1 MNTQKLKYTFDTA
14 VTNIQDLNKAFAL
27 GTLKVGYTGL
37 NYNGSSISKE
47 AFELSASTMFNVPIV
62 ANYSVVDDT
71 IGEHDEGFVTTADEQ
86 IRYVVFTE
94 PVGVVPESAT
104 YRWEQIEDDGVVH
117 DYFCID
123 NVILWKRQACYN
135 KIENNGITAQSMEIA
150 INDGNLS
157 DGVLHINSF
166 EFEAFCLLESA
177 EPCYEQASLELY
189 SKNEFKT
196 QMKEM
201 IEEYHNTVM
210 NDESKIGGTKVE
222 NPISTMTNEPQQIES
237 AQGFNKDTNPEII
250 KETTEFSLTA
260 NELRER
266 LRAGLS
272 EISRDGCVED
282 FDNEYVYIYDWED
295 GCIYKYSYTIIDGSA
310 VIDENTE
317 KKQMLQYV
325 DYDEGESD
333 TSPLPIAGI
342 VDEAV
347 AQTKQTVTEEYSE
360 KINDL
365 TTELASANTE
375 LSTLREFKQN
385 TLKEARN
392 TQVAEIFSRFDTVLG
407 NVEEYNTLKENEA
420 KYEIEDIEQQC
431 FALFGKQSFSSH
443 KNEVHELDTSIRM
456 PVDKFSV
463 QERDNTYGGLLQ
475 HK

>member
-123 NVILWKRQACYN
+123 NVILWKRQSCYN
-135 KIENNGITAQSMEIA
+135 KIKNNGITSQSMEIA

-237 AQGFNKDTNPEII
+237 AQGFNKDANPKLV
-250 KETTEFSLTA
+250 KENAEFSLTV

-266 LRAGLS
+266 LSDGLS
-272 EISRDGCVED
+272 EISRDGYVED
-282 FDNEYVYIYDWED
+282 FDNEYVYIYDWDD
-295 GCIYKYSYTIIDGSA
+295 GCIYKYSYTFIDGSA

-317 KKQMLQYV
+317 KRQMLQYV
-325 DYDEGESD
+325 DYDDESD
-333 TSPLPIAGI
+333 TLPLPIAGI

-347 AQTKQTVTEEYSE
+347 AQAKQTVTEEYAE

-375 LSTLREFKQN
+375 
-385 TLKEARN
+385 
-392 TQVAEIFSRFDTVLG
+392 
-407 NVEEYNTLKENEA
+407 
-420 KYEIEDIEQQC
+420 
-431 FALFGKQSFSSH
+431 
-443 KNEVHELDTSIRM
+443 
-456 PVDKFSV
+456 
-463 QERDNTYGGLLQ
+463 
-475 HK
+475 

>member
-27 GTLKVGYTGL
+27 GTLKVAYTGL

-47 AFELSASTMFNVPIV
+47 AFESSASTMFNVPIV

-104 YRWEQIEDDGVVH
+104 YRWEQIEDDGVIH

-135 KIENNGITAQSMEIA
+135 KIKNNGITSQSMEIA
-150 INDGNLS
+150 INDGNFS
-157 DGVLHINSF
+157 DGVLYINSF

-177 EPCYEQASLELY
+177 EPCYEQASLEVY
-189 SKNEFKT
+189 SKNEFKA

-210 NDESKIGGTKVE
+210 NSESKIGGTKVE
-222 NPISTMTNEPQQIES
+222 NPISTMTNDPQQGES
-237 AQGFNKDTNPEII
+237 VQGFNKDANPKLV
-250 KETTEFSLTA
+250 KENAEFSLTV

-266 LRAGLS
+266 LSAGLS
-272 EISRDGCVED
+272 EISRDGHVED
-282 FDNEYVYIYDWED
+282 FDNEYVYIYDWDD
-295 GCIYKYSYTIIDGSA
+295 GCIYKYSYTFIDGSA

-317 KKQMLQYV
+317 KRQMLQYV
-325 DYDEGESD
+325 DYDDESD
-333 TSPLPIAGI
+333 TLPLPIAGI

-347 AQTKQTVTEEYSE
+347 AQAKQTVTEEYAE

-385 TLKEARN
+385 TLKEARD
-392 TQVAEIFSRFDTVLG
+392 TQVTEIFSRFDTVLG
-407 NVEEYNTLKENEA
+407 GVEEYNTLKENEA

-431 FALFGKQSFSSH
+431 FALFGKQSFSSR
-443 KNEVHELDTSIRM
+443 KNKVHELDASIRM

-463 QERDNTYGGLLQ
+463 QERDNTYGGLLH